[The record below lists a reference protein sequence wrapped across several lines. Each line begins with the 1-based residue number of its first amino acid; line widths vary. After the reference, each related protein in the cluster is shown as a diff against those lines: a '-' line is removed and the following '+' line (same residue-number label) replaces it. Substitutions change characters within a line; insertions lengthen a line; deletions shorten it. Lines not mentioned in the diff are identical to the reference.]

1 MPYSNDLEQIR
12 NGLINYI
19 GAAQA
24 AVPYEGRAKNQIVAS
39 ILVDEVL
46 NVAKTEDGSP
56 YCDPYVLVPMFKGVI
71 GILKQQQYKA
81 AERNDKEAI
90 LDMEA
95 SIALFQDMIKKEM
108 PETKE
113 R

>member
-1 MPYSNDLEQIR
+1 
-12 NGLINYI
+12 
-19 GAAQA
+19 
-24 AVPYEGRAKNQIVAS
+24 
-39 ILVDEVL
+39 
-46 NVAKTEDGSP
+46 
-56 YCDPYVLVPMFKGVI
+56 MFKGII

-95 SIALFQDMIKKEM
+95 SIVLFQDMIKKEM